1 MIDHLTLLADN
12 LSDDYVDALLIKEN
26 PNKAEPNEEELNFN
40 TKVSR
45 KTREILCHDANY
57 KGLYLKLSRTRTG
70 WKLHVSGSLKYFVN
84 NQNYSFMDFEQTT
97 KVIHALSAFFQ
108 LPEKKQFSVT
118 SLEVSVPVHTTPI
131 DELVKGYK
139 KWEFFPMRVTK
150 KKTGF
155 GGRTYGVAT
164 DSPYDYYSIKMYRK
178 NEEQAIRFKKKLPKI
193 QQVEFCID
201 KASVLRDL
209 LNKAGIESDSPLK
222 EGIALNDLTNPAV
235 QLILCRLLLDI
246 PNHITLKTDA
256 MTQIDYDA
264 ILSSDIVQA
273 EKNDK
278 KKEEKLQELL
288 AFAHSRPLRERMK
301 AKSRTRY
308 YELKSQVADLH
319 TLLTPAGGQQLHKFQ
334 EALRARVEEGKPKAP
349 VSPVSYVRKTSR
361 KLVKT
366 PTPSTKSVLVA
377 D

>member
-12 LSDDYVDALLIKEN
+12 LSDDYVDALLVKEN
-26 PNKAEPNEEELNFN
+26 PNKECPNEEELNFN

-45 KTREILCHDANY
+45 KTREILCHEAKY

-84 NQNYSFMDFEQTT
+84 GQNYSFMDFEQTT
-97 KVIHALSAFFQ
+97 KAIHVLSAFFQ
-108 LPEKKQFSVT
+108 LPDKKQFSVT
-118 SLEVSVPVHTTPI
+118 SLEVSVPVHTAPI

-139 KWEFFPMRVTK
+139 KWEFFPMRATK
-150 KKTGF
+150 KKTGSR
-155 GGRTYGVAT
+155 GRTYGVTT

-201 KASVLRDL
+201 KASFLRDL

-222 EGIALNDLTNPAV
+222 EGIALTDLTKQAV
-235 QLILCRLLLDI
+235 QLIMCRLLLDI

-288 AFAHSRPLRERMK
+288 AFTHSRPLRERMK

-319 TLLTPAGGQQLHKFQ
+319 TLLIPAGGQQLHKFQ
-334 EALRARVEEGKPKAP
+334 EALRARVEEGKPKAGFP
-349 VSPVSYVRKTSR
+349 CLLCTENVQKIG
-361 KLVKT
+361 
-366 PTPSTKSVLVA
+366 
-377 D
+377 